1 MEKTKHKC
9 SAVFWLCIALVLC
22 LISAIGASL
31 VQSDFG
37 KVDVQDLRIVVDDGY
52 VINGQIYIPENASAE
67 NPVPLVIVSHGS
79 FNNFEMQDLNM
90 VELSRRGFAVISS
103 DAYRHG
109 SSSIEVLPGDEYANM
124 WHLIDY
130 ATCLLYTSS
139 ATFRV

>member
-90 VELSRRGFAVISS
+90 LSFLGAVLQSFQVMHI
-103 DAYRHG
+103 AM
-109 SSSIEVLPGDEYANM
+109 VLPALKCYLGMNM
-124 WHLIDY
+124 RICGILS
-130 ATCLLYTSS
+130 TMPLLRTLLL
-139 ATFRV
+139 TRRK